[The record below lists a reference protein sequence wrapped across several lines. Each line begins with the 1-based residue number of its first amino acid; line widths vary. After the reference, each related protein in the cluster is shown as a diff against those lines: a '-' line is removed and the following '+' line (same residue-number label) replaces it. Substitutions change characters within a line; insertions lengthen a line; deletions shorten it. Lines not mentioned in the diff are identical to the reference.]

1 MRTYLAISHSAL
13 ESFISV
19 LSMQVGTLFA
29 PTSDFLIDNDD
40 CDSEELEYLLSVAA
54 GEKALELRHSDSAPG
69 LVLAIE
75 IDYNP
80 ENKKVMMYNLI
91 GELNEIIAH
100 ELRHVEQKSK
110 KTFSFDK
117 DEDFVEIEDPFEY
130 YSQPKELD
138 AQLHGFKR
146 LSKLT
151 KKPLDFVVKNWFDTH
166 KNFHSLDYDQQK
178 EIINM
183 ILSYR

>member
-75 IDYNP
+75 IDYNQIDQ
-80 ENKKVMMYNLI
+80 ENADSVS
-91 GELNEIIAH
+91 LNSPVRWDQVQCALLAYE
-100 ELRHVEQKSK
+100 
-110 KTFSFDK
+110 
-117 DEDFVEIEDPFEY
+117 DEDELSWFATQEIAD
-130 YSQPKELD
+130 EL
-138 AQLHGFKR
+138 AGWK
-146 LSKLT
+146 
-151 KKPLDFVVKNWFDTH
+151 
-166 KNFHSLDYDQQK
+166 
-178 EIINM
+178 
-183 ILSYR
+183 